1 MAGDAK
7 PKSGAFVVDDLM
19 LCEMPE
25 SKYKQR
31 AAYYQGLA
39 ARQMEAVE
47 TELEASQVPGH
58 RIVRQHTSRVSMPA
72 RTIGRKVEAASD
84 ED

>member
-25 SKYKQR
+25 FKYKQR